1 MGGGRRCNL
10 FYFSVFFFDQCNDA
24 LLVNEGKQNH
34 RKTYPCICEYDCA
47 AHVEGLKQA
56 HCHSWLMAVKLQ
68 IFHGFD
74 FLENWSWIWGFQ
86 KCEYG

>member
-1 MGGGRRCNL
+1 VVAVDVN
-10 FYFSVFFFDQCNDA
+10 FFSVFFFGQCNDA

-56 HCHSWLMAVKLQ
+56 HCHSWLMTLKLQ
-68 IFHGFD
+68 AFFHGFD
-74 FLENWSWIWGFQ
+74 SRELELEQGGS
-86 KCEYG
+86 EM